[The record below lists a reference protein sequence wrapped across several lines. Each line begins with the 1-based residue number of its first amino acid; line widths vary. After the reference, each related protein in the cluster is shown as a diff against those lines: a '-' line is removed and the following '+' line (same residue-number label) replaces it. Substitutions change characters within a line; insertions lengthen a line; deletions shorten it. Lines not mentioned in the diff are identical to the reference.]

1 METVESRTLCF
12 PVRWCSLESTAI
24 YSATAKFLTAVVTR
38 NLLFEETLKIL
49 QVANTDV
56 GYRPVSE
63 VAVSPVDQGI
73 ALAFHRLLLFAIRGC
88 RRPDKQVNKM
98 LALLINQSCYRVGYR
113 GNQGVRQS
121 RENHHRRGPP
131 QELQNRA
138 SHRATV

>member
-1 METVESRTLCF
+1 MQDLSF
-12 PVRWCSLESTAI
+12 KSL
-24 YSATAKFLTAVVTR
+24 
-38 NLLFEETLKIL
+38 LKIL
-49 QVANTDV
+49 QVAKTDV

-63 VAVSPVDQGI
+63 VAVSPVDQVI
-73 ALAFHRLLLFAIRGC
+73 ALAFHHLLLFAIRGC

-138 SHRATV
+138 SHQAAV